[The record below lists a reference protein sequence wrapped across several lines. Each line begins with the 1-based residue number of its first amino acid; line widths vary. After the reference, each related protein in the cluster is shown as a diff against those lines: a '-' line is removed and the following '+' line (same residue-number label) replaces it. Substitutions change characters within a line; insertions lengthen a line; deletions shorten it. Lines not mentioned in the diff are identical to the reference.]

1 MFSAASR
8 GEARVVAAD
17 NVQHGGS
24 HAQDDGTAQQQGHLV
39 GEDGAVYEL

>member
-1 MFSAASR
+1 M
-8 GEARVVAAD
+8 AAD

-24 HAQDDGTAQQQGHLV
+24 VAQDDDMAQQQGHLV